1 MQSQVR
7 PHLDL
12 TFENILSHINTVYV
26 LRTRPGAYDRGRAAT
41 EEPEFNALRL
51 KVSNREPIGI
61 MQIISINFQGQMMY
75 IPESEMVIFLC
86 YPSVMNLDDLT
97 KYFARFYF

>member
-1 MQSQVR
+1 M
-7 PHLDL
+7 DL

-51 KVSNREPIGI
+51 KV
-61 MQIISINFQGQMMY
+61 
-75 IPESEMVIFLC
+75 L
-86 YPSVMNLDDLT
+86 NLSKKVTNNQLRAFSRV
-97 KYFARFYF
+97 K